1 VVTDMTSTPSRSLA
15 DERGSLLIE
24 VLVSAVLVAVIGV
37 ALFGA
42 LNSAAKVSGKSKTRA
57 GAAAVAQD
65 DQERM
70 RAMPVASLNNFRDH
84 RDPVVMGKIAYVV
97 DSRAEWIADS
107 KGATDCTANG
117 AAADYLKIT
126 STVSAKNIPLK
137 PVVVTSTV
145 TPAPGTFTSD
155 EGSLAVSVTGA
166 DGTGRA
172 GVNVAINGPASDV
185 QLTDANGCAF
195 FGYEPVGDYNITASA
210 SGYVD
215 PNGNA
220 TATGTSSVGS
230 QTVATLSL
238 TYDQA
243 GQAQVTMSSSRLKND
258 GQPETVDTYEGYV
271 GFANAGVTANQ
282 GARIFGNGTQ
292 VKTITTPPSL
302 FPFPGAYSVFA
313 GNCFNND
320 PLRNGAA
327 ATPLTV
333 LPGKLDHTVA
343 LSVPALNL
351 TTLWNG
357 AATGNLTVTFTP
369 TTASCTSTSWKVDRT
384 MTTAN
389 HIGLLDDPGL
399 PYGSYKICVDN
410 RNNLGLGAVRRSA
423 TVTKTINSLSTAA
436 FTMDP
441 KAAGSSTGQ
450 CPIPLP

>member
-1 VVTDMTSTPSRSLA
+1 
-15 DERGSLLIE
+15 
-24 VLVSAVLVAVIGV
+24 VS
-37 ALFGA
+37 
-42 LNSAAKVSGKSKTRA
+42 
-57 GAAAVAQD
+57 
-65 DQERM
+65 
-70 RAMPVASLNNFRDH
+70 
-84 RDPVVMGKIAYVV
+84 
-97 DSRAEWIADS
+97 
-107 KGATDCTANG
+107 
-117 AAADYLKIT
+117 
-126 STVSAKNIPLK
+126 
-137 PVVVTSTV
+137 
-145 TPAPGTFTSD
+145 
-155 EGSLAVSVTGA
+155 
-166 DGTGRA
+166 
-172 GVNVAINGPASDV
+172 INGPASDN

-195 FGYEPVGDYNITASA
+195 FGYEPIGDYNITANA

-238 TYDQA
+238 TYDQG
-243 GQAQVTMSSSRLKND
+243 GQAQVNMSTTRLKND
-258 GQPETVDTYEGYV
+258 GQPETIDSYEGYV

-282 GARIFGNGTQ
+282 GARIFGNGTA
-292 VKTITTPPSL
+292 VKTINTTPTL
-302 FPFPGAYSVFA
+302 FPFPSAYSVFA

-327 ATPLTV
+327 ATSLTV

-343 LSVPALNL
+343 LSIPAANL

-389 HIGLLDDPGL
+389 HVGLLDDPGL

-410 RNNLGLGAVRRSA
+410 RNNTALGAVRRSA
-423 TVTKTINSLSTAA
+423 TVTKTINSPATTA

-441 KAAGSSTGQ
+441 KAAGSTTGQ
-450 CPIPLP
+450 CPLPLP